1 MTSSHWNFEK
11 SYRDTLK
18 EQKEQ
23 KEKKEQKEQKEV
35 E

>member
-23 KEKKEQKEQKEV
+23 KEQKEV